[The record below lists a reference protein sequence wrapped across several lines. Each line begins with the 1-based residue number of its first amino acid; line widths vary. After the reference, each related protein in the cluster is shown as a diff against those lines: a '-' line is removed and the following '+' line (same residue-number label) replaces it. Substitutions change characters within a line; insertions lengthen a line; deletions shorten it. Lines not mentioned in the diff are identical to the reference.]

1 MTAQAQTKST
11 QHAQLSRDAL
21 TALKQGEA
29 IIQPFIEAYAE
40 SWRQSQQAGTAKPTA
55 NPAPQSAAVPGE
67 HLLVPQADGT
77 RQQVSLDEEIKRAK
91 AGNVSAVARVEQ
103 YFREHEDAVAENGN
117 LARMV
122 RDMLIEELLGSQPT
136 VAEYARRSMELQVD
150 QLQRA
155 EGSPLRRLTTDRY
168 LLAWLSATV
177 YDALAAREAEHVELR
192 PLIAKAQL
200 AAERRLNMALKNL
213 EVVARL
219 ENSSSGQPATRK

>member
-11 QHAQLSRDAL
+11 QHAQPNWDAH
-21 TALKQGEA
+21 TALKQSDA
-29 IIQPFIEAYAE
+29 IIQSLTEAYAE
-40 SWRQSQQAGTAKPTA
+40 NWRQSQQAGTAKPAPT
-55 NPAPQSAAVPGE
+55 PAPSPAVVPGE

-77 RQQVSLDEEIKRAK
+77 LQQVSLDEEIKRAK
-91 AGNVSAVARVEQ
+91 AGDASAVARVEQ
-103 YFREHEDAVAENGN
+103 YFREHEAAVAENGN

-122 RDMLIEELLGSQPT
+122 RDTLIEELLGSQPT

-150 QLQRA
+150 QLQRPDD
-155 EGSPLRRLTTDRY
+155 SPLRRLVIDRC
-168 LLAWLSATV
+168 LLASLSATV
-177 YDALAAREAEHVELR
+177 YDALAAKEAEHVELR

-200 AAERRLNMALKNL
+200 AAERRLNVALKNL

>member
-1 MTAQAQTKST
+1 MTAQAQTKLT
-11 QHAQLSRDAL
+11 QHTQPSWDAF

-40 SWRQSQQAGTAKPTA
+40 NWRQSQQAGTAKPTPT
-55 NPAPQSAAVPGE
+55 PAPQPAAVPGE

-77 RQQVSLDEEIKRAK
+77 LQQVSLDEEIKRAK
-91 AGNVSAVARVEQ
+91 AGSASAVARVEQ

-122 RDMLIEELLGSQPT
+122 REMLIEELLGSEPT
-136 VAEYARRSMELQVD
+136 VAEYARRSMELDVD
-150 QLQRA
+150 QLQRP
-155 EGSPLRRLTTDRY
+155 EDSPLRRLALDRC
-168 LLAWLSATV
+168 LLASLSATV
-177 YDALAAREAEHVELR
+177 YDALAAKEAKHVELR

-219 ENSSSGQPATRK
+219 ENSNSGQPATRK